1 MNETAK
7 LITILFYS
15 SEPISESSLSKNMG
29 LEKKRLHSEMAKAN
43 EKLSELG
50 LVIISDSSMMQ
61 LVAKPEYSN
70 IIDEFYDSTPQSLSQ
85 PALETL
91 SVIAYKQPVSKEEID
106 EIRGVSSEQSVKNL
120 LNKHLIKKVSVN
132 NSEKYKTTT
141 EFMKLMGIES
151 LKQLEG
157 CENENK

>member
-29 LEKKRLHSEMAKAN
+29 LEKKRLQEEMTKAN

-50 LVIISDSSMMQ
+50 LIIISDGSMMQ

-91 SVIAYKQPVSKEEID
+91 SVIAYKQPIAKEEID
-106 EIRGVSSEQSVKNL
+106 EIRGVSSEQSIKNL
-120 LNKHLIKKVSVN
+120 LNKHLIKKVLEKN
-132 NSEKYKTTT
+132 NDKYKTTT

-157 CENENK
+157 YENENK